1 MRMYFELLTD
11 IPLPEVDRLLAG
23 HPKDA
28 KLTLAR
34 HVISGYHPSPEADE
48 AADRWQREIS
58 QKELPAEI
66 PEVVVPGTALEQGRI
81 PAARLLQVT
90 GLSPSSS
97 EARRLISQGGVSLGE
112 DKVRVET
119 HDTPIEVTP
128 GLLLW
133 VGKKRV
139 VRLSIGPN

>member
-1 MRMYFELLTD
+1 MGLPVTDDEIDPDEELQAIEDEAEAEEKADQTD
-11 IPLPEVDRLLAG
+11 EEPELEA
-23 HPKDA
+23 A
-28 KLTLAR
+28 
-34 HVISGYHPSPEADE
+34 EADE

-119 HDTPIEVTP
+119 HDTPIDVTP